1 MTEHPIRY
9 VRRNVFKATQQEL
22 ADLGGVSR
30 SRISRYEMAG
40 EDPPYLF
47 LQRLRKA
54 AMELGLPWD
63 SDWLFASPASEPDV
77 ATNIRVREDVQ

>member
-30 SRISRYEMAG
+30 SRISRYESAG
-40 EDPPYLF
+40 EDPPYTF

-54 AMELGLPWD
+54 AMDLGLPWD
-63 SDWLFASPASEPDV
+63 SDWLFAPPAPEPDV
-77 ATNIRVREDVQ
+77 PVHVRVREDVQ